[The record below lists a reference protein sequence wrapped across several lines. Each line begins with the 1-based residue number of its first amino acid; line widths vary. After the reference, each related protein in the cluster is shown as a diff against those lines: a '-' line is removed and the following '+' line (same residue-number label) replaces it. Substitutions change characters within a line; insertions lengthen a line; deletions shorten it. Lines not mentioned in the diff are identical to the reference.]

1 MGKNQYYTD
10 KELKD
15 MAQKELGDSIVCDE
29 GDTSQDS
36 QLRVE
41 DAEELFAE
49 ELEASVEQVSSKVE
63 AELQETGELAD
74 EEFPNAQ
81 TNVVYIL
88 TNPTFPH
95 LIKMGVTTDL
105 KKRLKELNQ
114 LDIIPYSYR
123 VYAIYETSHRLT
135 NKTLRAMLTMLN
147 PKLAPEDGKDFYM
160 LDAEDA
166 CAYLKAVA
174 RISGTESRLHRVSVT
189 PGQLKDEKDALAM
202 MERYSKMHP
211 YSEK

>member
-29 GDTSQDS
+29 GDTSQDA
-36 QLRVE
+36 LLCVE
-41 DAEELFAE
+41 DAEGLSAE

-74 EEFPNAQ
+74 EEFPNVQ

-211 YSEK
+211 YPEK